1 MEQPIDITAVAIIS
15 NNILFVAVTID
26 PSAGHESDL
35 NAYGTKKLK
44 IFTTE
49 GSINVLEN
57 SVEIVP
63 GEGSSISVLPS
74 TSSDGKE
81 SIYSVNLDAEF
92 QDVEDVH
99 VPEKKKLTPLSEDD
113 SDGDDGDSDSSEDS
127 EGEEDLALFLVEA
140 GNLSLS
146 LSTNFNGD
154 TAVSARG
161 KRQGSRS
168 DFKITTH
175 SQGTNTSLYNMGF
188 QSKCALMDCKQTRTG
203 QVSSSIAG
211 GEAATRVNT
220 VDATSL
226 PDSSSRRIRTFN
238 LRDVTGVASSPSAL
252 VLQRTSDAVAFT
264 GTLQSAITVEVHQH
278 YLSPPCRLTLSCI

>member
-26 PSAGHESDL
+26 PSAGHESDIK
-35 NAYGTKKLK
+35 AYGTKKLK

-57 SVEIVP
+57 LVEIIP
-63 GEGSSISVLPS
+63 GEGSTISVLPS
-74 TSSDGKE
+74 ASSDG
-81 SIYSVNLDAEF
+81 SGSQFNVNLDHEF
-92 QDVEDVH
+92 QDVEDVPD
-99 VPEKKKLTPLSEDD
+99 VPESKKIVLGSEDE
-113 SDGDDGDSDSSEDS
+113 SDGDDDSDSSED
-127 EGEEDLALFLVEA
+127 GEEDLALYLVEA

-146 LSTNFNGD
+146 LSTTFNGD
-154 TAVSARG
+154 KATNVRA
-161 KRQGSRS
+161 KRKGSRS

-175 SQGTNTSLYNMGF
+175 SQGTNTSLYHMGF
-188 QSKCALMDCKQTRTG
+188 QSKCSLIDCKQARTG
-203 QVSSSIAG
+203 LSGSSAS
-211 GEAATRVNT
+211 GEAATRVNI

-252 VLQRTSDAVAFT
+252 VLQRSSDAVAFT
-264 GTLQSAITVEVHQH
+264 GTLQSAITVEVH
-278 YLSPPCRLTLSCI
+278 YLSLLC